1 MKVSNIYTIHG
12 AEPFLIELKRD
23 EIIQDLRKKEYFL
36 REIFFSNDSSFKLEN
51 LFKENETSLFSER
64 KIIDLRLNSSL
75 TKDSSESFIDFC
87 RHLSED
93 NSLIV
98 SINNIERLATKKWFK
113 EISNISDVTEIK
125 KIYPNQFRNWV
136 IQQSKK
142 NFLDLDIETINL
154 IVEKTQ
160 GNFLAAM
167 QEIKFLKALN
177 SSEKTSISENSD
189 FEIFNLSDSILNDD
203 IDMSLKIFKNL
214 QNKKTAEPIILWF
227 LFREIERLILT
238 KQDPNSNFPGPR
250 TYLDSLKRKSSK
262 LELSFMINLKKEL
275 AKLDRDFKMG
285 RSDFWSTSEKI
296 LIKLCNPQFFSRK
309 PA

>member
-142 NFLDLDIETINL
+142 NFLDLDIETKNL

-160 GNFLAAM
+160 ANFLAAM

-203 IDMSLKIFKNL
+203 IDMSLKIFRNL

-238 KQDPNSNFPGPR
+238 N
-250 TYLDSLKRKSSK
+250 
-262 LELSFMINLKKEL
+262 
-275 AKLDRDFKMG
+275 
-285 RSDFWSTSEKI
+285 
-296 LIKLCNPQFFSRK
+296 
-309 PA
+309 

>member
-113 EISNISDVTEIK
+113 DCLLYTSPSPRDRTRSRM
-125 KIYPNQFRNWV
+125 P
-136 IQQSKK
+136 
-142 NFLDLDIETINL
+142 
-154 IVEKTQ
+154 
-160 GNFLAAM
+160 
-167 QEIKFLKALN
+167 
-177 SSEKTSISENSD
+177 SS
-189 FEIFNLSDSILNDD
+189 
-203 IDMSLKIFKNL
+203 
-214 QNKKTAEPIILWF
+214 A
-227 LFREIERLILT
+227 
-238 KQDPNSNFPGPR
+238 
-250 TYLDSLKRKSSK
+250 
-262 LELSFMINLKKEL
+262 
-275 AKLDRDFKMG
+275 
-285 RSDFWSTSEKI
+285 
-296 LIKLCNPQFFSRK
+296 
-309 PA
+309 